1 MESLKVWW
9 VHCKT
14 RGPSELHMQGDLP
27 EFLVLGLVF
36 LLGQARG
43 KPTRRKLSLAFFSPE
58 EEWYW
63 IRQRPAEA

>member
-1 MESLKVWW
+1 
-9 VHCKT
+9 
-14 RGPSELHMQGDLP
+14 MQGDLP